1 MSLVRRLSLRPVL
14 NARRYRSSYAC
25 LLPLNSRRRDEGEV
39 EATRRFQETRSYHSF
54 IRHQSLLIGGVSIFS
69 RNRSSFQSPVIPSHR
84 TISTFNFAGS
94 IGSAEILADWV
105 LKSAVSNV
113 YALHNV
119 ADALASLQHLLA
131 LLNAFT
137 FSQWWVCII
146 VTSLLIRGVTIPVL
160 IDWLNN
166 IAQFF
171 KNVGS
176 HSASAQGE
184 ALNKV
189 SLLTKSGRVMY
200 TMLEKEFHGVKG
212 SITGKSI
219 QVPVFWLSVDE
230 LRQNMAGI
238 LVSCL
243 RGKTF
248 AAELIRNGVLSK
260 GRLVIVVGDGFGLE
274 IQIFDLD
281 FSLILRRRQVQKP
294 TLQYHQYL
302 LE

>member
-1 MSLVRRLSLRPVL
+1 MSLVRCLSLRSVL

-25 LLPLNSRRRDEGEV
+25 LVPFNSRRDEEEEE
-39 EATRRFQETRSYHSF
+39 EATRRFPETRSYHSF
-54 IRHQSLLIGGVSIFS
+54 IHHQSSLIGGVSNFS
-69 RNRSSFQSPVIPSHR
+69 RNRSSFHSPAIPSHR
-84 TISTFNFAGS
+84 TISTFNFAGA
-94 IGSAEILADWV
+94 IGTVEILTDWV

-113 YALHNV
+113 HALHNV

-146 VTSLLIRGVTIPVL
+146 VTSLLIRGVTIPVM

-166 IAQFF
+166 IADFF
-171 KNVGS
+171 KNVGL

-184 ALNKV
+184 ALNKA

-200 TMLEKEFHGVKG
+200 TVLEKEFLGVKG
-212 SITGKSI
+212 SISGKGI
-219 QVPVFWLSVDE
+219 QVPVFWLSTAE

-248 AAELIRNGVLSK
+248 SAELIRNRVLSK

-281 FSLILRRRQVQKP
+281 FSLILRRRQVQKQAQ
-294 TLQYHQYL
+294 QYHQYL